1 MGRSPGRKRAVRM
14 RKKAGGTPEARG
26 RAYKAKRH
34 RRLKQQ
40 AELVE
45 QVRAA
50 WAVQRVPRT
59 SKPQSTRGH
68 PPERA
73 HR

>member
-1 MGRSPGRKRAVRM
+1 M
-14 RKKAGGTPEARG
+14 RKKAGETPEARG

-50 WAVQRVPRT
+50 WAVQRVRRT
-59 SKPQSTRGH
+59 SKP
-68 PPERA
+68 
-73 HR
+73 

>member
-1 MGRSPGRKRAVRM
+1 M
-14 RKKAGGTPEARG
+14 RKKAGETPEARG
-26 RAYKAKRH
+26 RACKAKRH

-50 WAVQRVPRT
+50 WAVQRVRRT
-59 SKPQSTRGH
+59 SKP
-68 PPERA
+68 
-73 HR
+73 